1 MASVLLTTSSAHAP
15 GSTPSPRVNSLE
27 DGYNHVFCTTSMSKQ
42 LYSTSISLKS
52 RRHVSQGHHHIMM
65 RVLSLSPSLNHNH
78 AKVVVVSANETGF
91 QFHDIATPNSQPE
104 PLWSKKE
111 AETIQQSGIVTIGR
125 STSIELE
132 FNGTGI
138 AVIAVL
144 NHFPPIP
151 EVLRPKWDCFLDG
164 TPFSQLPDSSTDHRD
179 KSKHHK
185 QSDIPDDGKTRV
197 CQVKS
202 LEAKNHTLKVDVSVT
217 QLPAFFH
224 SIRYV
229 PLPPATCDD
238 HLDNAIVRIDPQDEC
253 LFLSSHKHNWKRGD
267 KSWEVHDPDLSS
279 YLAIQFRG
287 QQLQWFGDLDHG
299 LRKQDIKFFLD
310 GEPTSP
316 KSDHDKSIF
325 TIRPPANNL
334 LQRHSLNISMEKGS
348 LKLDH
353 LLVTTGKPMSVHL
366 QQSNVNSTSSTRTLP
381 QAAIAGAIT
390 GSIVGLALLV
400 LAFFLIFR
408 CIRKRRRPEE
418 WKDSALPSLIEH
430 PGSRT
435 SSRSSFSRGFVTG
448 DIEYNPE
455 AQKKMDALDA
465 QPVITRPPSA
475 VILHADSG
483 LRIRFPVSDI
493 PPQYT
498 QI

>member
-1 MASVLLTTSSAHAP
+1 
-15 GSTPSPRVNSLE
+15 
-27 DGYNHVFCTTSMSKQ
+27 MSKQ

-65 RVLSLSPSLNHNH
+65 R
-78 AKVVVVSANETGF
+78 ANETGF

-144 NHFPPIP
+144 NHFPPYQKYFAQNGIASWTAHP
-151 EVLRPKWDCFLDG
+151 SVN
-164 TPFSQLPDSSTDHRD
+164 TDSSTDHRD

-185 QSDIPDDGKTRV
+185 QSDIPMTERPEFARSSPSK
-197 CQVKS
+197 QKP
-202 LEAKNHTLKVDVSVT
+202 HTEGGS
-217 QLPAFFH
+217 
-224 SIRYV
+224 
-229 PLPPATCDD
+229 TCDD

-279 YLAIQFRG
+279 YLAIQFRVVRRPRS
-287 QQLQWFGDLDHG
+287 W

-390 GSIVGLALLV
+390 GSIVG
-400 LAFFLIFR
+400 